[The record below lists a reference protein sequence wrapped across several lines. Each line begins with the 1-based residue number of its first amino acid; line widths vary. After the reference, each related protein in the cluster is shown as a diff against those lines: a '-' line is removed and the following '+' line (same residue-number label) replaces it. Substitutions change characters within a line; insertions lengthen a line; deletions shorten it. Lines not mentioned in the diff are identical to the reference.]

1 MRFFYISIG
10 FITMGIGTIGIFI
23 PILPTTPFL
32 LLSLFFFTKSS
43 QRLKNWFLQTK
54 LYKKHLESFDKNRS
68 MTLKNK
74 LYILIPV
81 TLMLLI
87 TFILLNNIHTRILI
101 VVVLI
106 CKYIYFIFYIK
117 TIKEK
122 SKYLL

>member
-1 MRFFYISIG
+1 MRFIFISIG
-10 FITMGIGTIGIFI
+10 FITMGIGIIGVFI

-32 LLSLFFFTKSS
+32 LLSLFCFTKSS

-68 MTLKNK
+68 MTLKSK

-81 TLMLLI
+81 TLMLI
-87 TFILLNNIHTRILI
+87 TTFILLNNIHARILI

-106 CKYIYFIFYIK
+106 FKYIYFIFYIK

-122 SKYLL
+122 PKYLL